1 MAQTVMTKNNVILR
15 WSGVV
20 IFLVLWEFAPRLD
33 WIDPYFVP
41 PFSTVMVEIVRLFSE
56 GYLGIHILVSIWRAL
71 VGLLAAL
78 MIGLPLGFLLGRRFV
93 GAAEVLHP
101 VLVALSQVNPFSL
114 LPMFL
119 LFLGVGETA
128 KLAVIGWVSLWPVIF
143 YTITATRSVDP
154 VLVKLSASM
163 GISRTEQL
171 RKVVLPAALPTIF
184 VGIRI
189 SAGLTFFI
197 LMAAE
202 MLGASAGIG
211 YLVHNAAMN
220 YKIPSIYAGATFIVL
235 CGYFLN
241 RGLLGIER
249 HLFVWQEQTSVGSL
263 HTAVATPAWRPG
275 KRSAVVA
282 VAVVVLL
289 LVIGGFEVRRV
300 NNESSDVWSDK
311 EKHQKHFGSP
321 VGGGE

>member
-1 MAQTVMTKNNVILR
+1 MVFIL
-15 WSGVV
+15 
-20 IFLVLWEFAPRLD
+20 LWESAPRLH
-33 WIDPYFVP
+33 WVDPYFIP
-41 PFSTVMVEIVRLFSE
+41 QFSTIVVEIVRLFSE
-56 GYLGIHILVSIWRAL
+56 GYLGIHILVSVWRAL
-71 VGLLAAL
+71 VGLLGSL
-78 MIGLPLGFLLGRRFV
+78 LIGLPVGFLLGRRFV

-101 VLVALSQVNPFSL
+101 LLVALSQVNPFSL

-119 LFLGVGETA
+119 LFLGVGEAA
-128 KLAVIGWVSLWPVIF
+128 KLVVIGWVSLWPIVF

-154 VLVKLSASM
+154 LLVKLSASM
-163 GISRTEQL
+163 GVSRREQYA
-171 RKVVLPAALPTIF
+171 RVILPASLPTIF

-211 YLVHNAAMN
+211 YLVHNSAMN

-241 RGLLGIER
+241 KGLLYIER
-249 HLFVWQEQTSVGSL
+249 HLFSWQEKSTFHARQTAAG
-263 HTAVATPAWRPG
+263 TPFWRPG
-275 KRSAVVA
+275 RKTAVVA
-282 VAVVVLL
+282 AAMIVLL
-289 LVIGGFEVRRV
+289 LVIGGLEVQRINR
-300 NNESSDVWSDK
+300 EASDVWSDR